1 MKFLSNYLNKI
12 ITITK
17 GSKNTTTI
25 LIFLAK
31 KSRKVTY
38 EQIQQKNDE

>member
-1 MKFLSNYLNKI
+1 MKFLSNYLNKK
-12 ITITK
+12 ITTTK
-17 GSKNTTTI
+17 GSKKTTI

-31 KSRKVTY
+31 KSSKVTY